1 MIKQSLEHHTLK
13 KQIEDREIRPMQRK
27 RSSEAKDVT
36 IEKTWKTT
44 GEITLKMVQEKIE
57 DENKEDKEVGEDD
70 VIRRKEKGKIYE
82 RRVGLGIRLPNF

>member
-1 MIKQSLEHHTLK
+1 LEHHTLK

-44 GEITLKMVQEKIE
+44 GEITLKMV
-57 DENKEDKEVGEDD
+57 
-70 VIRRKEKGKIYE
+70 
-82 RRVGLGIRLPNF
+82 